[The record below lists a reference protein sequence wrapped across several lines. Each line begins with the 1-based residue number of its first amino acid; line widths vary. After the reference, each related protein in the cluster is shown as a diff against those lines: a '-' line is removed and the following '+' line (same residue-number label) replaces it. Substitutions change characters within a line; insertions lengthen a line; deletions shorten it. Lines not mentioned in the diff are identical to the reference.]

1 MYRYNDITS
10 VQIEITEKCN
20 AACPACSR
28 TYYGYGELAG
38 IYQKHMSL
46 DEFKLFLPPN
56 LVSNLDRVIF
66 CGNVGDAQVNPN
78 LPQMLEY
85 LYFHNKDIHLHI
97 NTNGGMHSAEYWAN
111 FAKYKNMRIWF
122 AVDGTTQEVHSYYR
136 RNTNLNKV
144 LENAKAYIGAGG
156 DAILQF
162 ILFEH
167 NQHQLEDV
175 KKLAKEYN
183 FSDIEIIHT
192 DRAEDTPVYN
202 SKGEYVGQLR
212 GSNISEYNNF
222 LTKETENIKNN
233 TVEPA
238 VEVGQFDIKNYKAF
252 LEITQKK
259 YVDESSSW
267 ENEVTEYE
275 WVQSTLNRIVFKRRM
290 REKVELAG
298 QKAYDEFKSKNN
310 KVKWDSNL
318 ERNAEKARR
327 RAMNKFVND
336 VINSRKDYSDVN
348 INKILRGLSDKQN
361 NNRDID
367 CLAIKESKIFITA
380 DGFVY
385 PCCMMGHN
393 HTRIANAY
401 TYDLRAL
408 LKEFGYSNDVNNA
421 LKHGSI
427 EEVFKTGFFDTI
439 ANTWIPNTPENKFLQ
454 NLNADYGDCG
464 NLNMCASACSN
475 CDYNA

>member
-28 TYYGYGELAG
+28 TYFGYGELAG

-46 DEFKLFLPPN
+46 DEFKLLLPPN
-56 LVSNLDRVIF
+56 LVSNLIRVIF

-78 LPQMLEY
+78 LPHMLEY
-85 LYFHNKDIHLHI
+85 LYFHNENIGVHI
-97 NTNGGMHSAEYWAN
+97 NTNGGMHSAEYWAD
-111 FAKYKNMRIWF
+111 FAKYKNMRIF
-122 AVDGTTQEVHSYYR
+122 YAVDGTTQEVHSYYR
-136 RNTNLNKV
+136 QNTNLSKV
-144 LENAKAYIGAGG
+144 LENAKAYIDAGG
-156 DAILQF
+156 DAVLQF

-167 NQHQLEDV
+167 NQHQIEDV
-175 KKLAKEYN
+175 KKLSKEYN
-183 FSDIEIIHT
+183 FKKLDIIHT

-202 SKGEYVGQLR
+202 SKGEYMGQLR

-238 VEVGQFDIKNYKAF
+238 VEMEQIDVKDYKTF

-259 YVDESSSW
+259 YVSESSSW
-267 ENEVTEYE
+267 ENEVKEFD
-275 WVQSTLNRIVFKRRM
+275 WVQDTLDRVVHKRHV
-290 REKVELAG
+290 REKVERAG
-298 QKAYDEFKSKNN
+298 QKAYNDFKLKND
-310 KVKWDSNL
+310 KVRWDSNL
-318 ERNAEKARR
+318 EENAEKARK
-327 RAMNKFVND
+327 RAEDKVVKD
-336 VINSRKDYSDVN
+336 IIKSRKDYNVSV
-348 INKILRGLSDKQN
+348 NKILRALSYKQI
-361 NNRDID
+361 NNRKIE
-367 CLAIKESKIFITA
+367 CMAIKESRIFITA

-385 PCCMMGHN
+385 PCCMLGHN

-401 TYDLRAL
+401 TYDLKAL
-408 LKEFGYSNDVNNA
+408 LKEFGYSNDVNDA
-421 LKHGSI
+421 LKHGGI

-454 NLNADYGDCG
+454 KLNSDYGDCG

-475 CDYNA
+475 CDY

>member
-1 MYRYNDITS
+1 MVYKDVTG

-46 DEFKLFLPPN
+46 DEFKLLLPPS
-56 LVSNLDRVIF
+56 LVSNLDIVIF

-78 LPQMLEY
+78 LPHMVEY
-85 LYFHNKDIHLHI
+85 LYFLNKNIRFDI
-97 NTNGGMHSAEYWAN
+97 NTNGGMHNAEYWTN

-122 AVDGTTQEVHSYYR
+122 AVDGITQEVHSYYR

-144 LENAKAYIGAGG
+144 LENAKAYIDAGG
-156 DAILQF
+156 HAILQF

-167 NQHQLEDV
+167 NQHQLEDI

-238 VEVGQFDIKNYKAF
+238 VEVDQFDIKNYKAF

-259 YVDESSSW
+259 YVDELPSW
-267 ENEVTEYE
+267 ENEVKELE
-275 WVQSTLNRIVFKRRM
+275 LQDTLNQVANIT
-290 REKVELAG
+290 
-298 QKAYDEFKSKNN
+298 
-310 KVKWDSNL
+310 
-318 ERNAEKARR
+318 
-327 RAMNKFVND
+327 
-336 VINSRKDYSDVN
+336 DYSNVN

-361 NNRDID
+361 NNRKID

-401 TYDLRAL
+401 TYDLKAL

-421 LKHGSI
+421 LKHGGI

-439 ANTWIPNTPENKFLQ
+439 ANTWIPHTPENKFLQ
-454 NLNADYGDCG
+454 NLNSDYGNCG

>member
-28 TYYGYGELAG
+28 TYFGYGELAG

-46 DEFKLFLPPN
+46 DEFKLLLPPN
-56 LVSNLDRVIF
+56 LVSNLIRVIF

-78 LPQMLEY
+78 LPHMLEY
-85 LYFHNKDIHLHI
+85 LYFHNKDIQFQL
-97 NTNGGMHSAEYWAN
+97 NTNGGMHGAEYWAN
-111 FAKYKNMRIWF
+111 LAKYKNMRIWF

-144 LENAKAYIGAGG
+144 LENAKAYIDAGG
-156 DAILQF
+156 NAILQF

-167 NQHQLEDV
+167 NQHQLEDI

-183 FSDIEIIHT
+183 FNDIEVIHT
-192 DRAEDTPVYN
+192 DRAEDTPVYD
-202 SKGEYVGQLR
+202 SKGVYVGQLR

-233 TVEPA
+233 TIEPA
-238 VEVGQFDIKNYKAF
+238 VEVDQLNVKHHKTF

-259 YVDESSSW
+259 YVEESSSW
-267 ENEVTEYE
+267 KNEVKEFD
-275 WVQSTLNRIVFKRRM
+275 WVQDTLDRVVFKRHVRKNAE
-290 REKVELAG
+290 RAG
-298 QKAYDEFKSKNN
+298 QKAYDKFKSEND
-310 KVKWDSNL
+310 KVRWDHNL
-318 ERNAEKARR
+318 EENAEKARR
-327 RAMNKFVND
+327 RAMKEFVDD
-336 VINSRKDYSDVN
+336 VINSRKDYSVN
-348 INKILRGLSDKQN
+348 INKILRALSNKQN
-361 NNRDID
+361 NNRKID
-367 CLAIKESKIFITA
+367 CMAKRNDRIFITA

-401 TYDLRAL
+401 TYDLKAL

-421 LKHGSI
+421 LKHGGV

-439 ANTWIPNTPENKFLQ
+439 ANTWVPNTPENIFLQ
-454 NLNADYGDCG
+454 NLNAVYGECG

-475 CDYNA
+475 CDY

>member
-28 TYYGYGELAG
+28 TYFGYGELAG

-46 DEFKLFLPPN
+46 DEFKLLLPPN
-56 LVSNLDRVIF
+56 LVSNLIRVIF

-78 LPQMLEY
+78 LPHMLEY
-85 LYFHNKDIHLHI
+85 LYFHNKDIQFQL
-97 NTNGGMHSAEYWAN
+97 NTNGGMHGAEYWAN
-111 FAKYKNMRIWF
+111 LAKYKNMRIWF

-144 LENAKAYIGAGG
+144 LENAKAYIDAGG
-156 DAILQF
+156 NAILQF

-167 NQHQLEDV
+167 NQHQLEDI

-183 FSDIEIIHT
+183 FNDIEVIHT
-192 DRAEDTPVYN
+192 DRAEDTPVYD
-202 SKGEYVGQLR
+202 SKGVYVGQLR

-233 TVEPA
+233 TIEPA
-238 VEVGQFDIKNYKAF
+238 VEVDQLNVKHHKTF

-259 YVDESSSW
+259 YVEESSSW
-267 ENEVTEYE
+267 KNEVKEFD
-275 WVQSTLNRIVFKRRM
+275 WVQDTLDRVVFKRHVRKNAE
-290 REKVELAG
+290 RAG
-298 QKAYDEFKSKNN
+298 QKAYDKFKSEND
-310 KVKWDSNL
+310 KVRWDHNL
-318 ERNAEKARR
+318 EENAEKARR
-327 RAMNKFVND
+327 RAMKEFVDD
-336 VINSRKDYSDVN
+336 VIKSRKDYNVSV
-348 INKILRGLSDKQN
+348 NKILRALSYKQI
-361 NNRDID
+361 NNRKIE
-367 CLAIKESKIFITA
+367 CMAIKESRIFITA

-401 TYDLRAL
+401 TYDLKAL

-421 LKHGSI
+421 LKHGGV

-439 ANTWIPNTPENKFLQ
+439 ANTWVPNTPENIFLQ
-454 NLNADYGDCG
+454 NLNAVYGECG

-475 CDYNA
+475 CDY

>member
-1 MYRYNDITS
+1 MYDYKDITG

-46 DEFKLFLPPN
+46 DEFKLLLPLN
-56 LVSNLDRVIF
+56 LISNLDIVIF

-78 LPQMLEY
+78 LPQMLDY
-85 LYFHNKDIHLHI
+85 LYFHNKNIDFHI
-97 NTNGGMHSAEYWAN
+97 NTNGGMHNAEYWAN

-136 RNTNLNKV
+136 RNTNLSKV
-144 LENAKAYIGAGG
+144 LENAKAYIDAGG
-156 DAILQF
+156 HAILQF

-183 FSDIEIIHT
+183 FKKLDIIHT
-192 DRAEDTPVYN
+192 DRAEDTPIYN

-212 GSNISEYNNF
+212 GSNNSECNNF

-233 TVEPA
+233 TIEPSISA
-238 VEVGQFDIKNYKAF
+238 DYFNIKEYKEF
-252 LEITQKK
+252 LDLANKK
-259 YVDESSSW
+259 YINRETSW
-267 ENEVTEYE
+267 QHEASQFGWVTGSLQGISE
-275 WVQSTLNRIVFKRRM
+275 I
-290 REKVELAG
+290 
-298 QKAYDEFKSKNN
+298 
-310 KVKWDSNL
+310 
-318 ERNAEKARR
+318 
-327 RAMNKFVND
+327 
-336 VINSRKDYSDVN
+336 SDVTN
-348 INKILRGLSDKQN
+348 VEIGKVLRGLPDKQN
-361 NNRDID
+361 NNRKID
-367 CLAIKESKIFITA
+367 CLAIKQTKIFITA

-408 LKEFGYSNDVNNA
+408 LKEFGYSNDVNHV
-421 LKHGSI
+421 LKHGGI

-439 ANTWIPNTPENKFLQ
+439 ANTWIPNTLENKFLQ

-464 NLNMCASACSN
+464 NLNMCAMACSN

>member
-28 TYYGYGELAG
+28 TYFGYGELAG

-46 DEFKLFLPPN
+46 DEFKLLLPPN
-56 LVSNLDRVIF
+56 LVSNLIRVIF

-78 LPQMLEY
+78 LPHMLEY
-85 LYFHNKDIHLHI
+85 LYFHNKDIQFQL
-97 NTNGGMHSAEYWAN
+97 NTNGGMHGAEYWAN
-111 FAKYKNMRIWF
+111 LAKYKNMRIWF

-144 LENAKAYIGAGG
+144 LENAKAYIDAGG
-156 DAILQF
+156 NAILQF

-167 NQHQLEDV
+167 NQHQLEDI

-183 FSDIEIIHT
+183 FNDIEVIHT
-192 DRAEDTPVYN
+192 DRAEDTPVYD
-202 SKGEYVGQLR
+202 SKGVYVGQLR

-233 TVEPA
+233 TIEPA
-238 VEVGQFDIKNYKAF
+238 VEVDQLNVKHYKTF

-259 YVDESSSW
+259 YVEESSSW
-267 ENEVTEYE
+267 KNEVKEFD
-275 WVQSTLNRIVFKRRM
+275 WVQDTLDRVVFKRHVRKNAE
-290 REKVELAG
+290 RTG
-298 QKAYDEFKSKNN
+298 QKAYDKFKSEND
-310 KVKWDSNL
+310 KVRWDHNL
-318 ERNAEKARR
+318 EENAEKARR
-327 RAMNKFVND
+327 RAMKEFVDD
-336 VINSRKDYSDVN
+336 VINSRKDYSVN
-348 INKILRGLSDKQN
+348 INKILRALSNKQN
-361 NNRDID
+361 NNRKID
-367 CLAIKESKIFITA
+367 CMAKRNDRIFITA

-401 TYDLRAL
+401 TYDLKAL
-408 LKEFGYSNDVNNA
+408 LKEFGYSNDVNNVI
-421 LKHGSI
+421 KHGGI

-439 ANTWIPNTPENKFLQ
+439 ANTWVPNTPENKFLQ